1 MGGLSAPDSLEE
13 GPKTQV
19 WLATSDEPEALR
31 TEKVIITR
39 NENTLL
45 QPRTQLFKNDF
56 LKNAPACLG
65 LISHVDFDY

>member
-19 WLATSDEPEALR
+19 WLATSYEPEALK
-31 TEKVIITR
+31 TEKFFIITR

-56 LKNAPACLG
+56 LKCARLSG
-65 LISHVDFDY
+65 VDFPR